1 MPHSLA
7 KEPATKKACLHAE
20 AEVDAVAVMHHVL
33 LAFQT
38 QGSFFAGRVPT
49 TEFFQFLKSDSLRT
63 DEAAR
68 DVAVN
73 LRGGNHRRV
82 AALDRPGAHLVLAD
96 REKRL
101 QSRSEERRV
110 GK

>member
-20 AEVDAVAVMHHVL
+20 AEVDTVGVMHHVL
-33 LAFQT
+33 RAFQT

-49 TEFFQFLKSDSLRT
+49 TEFFQFLKCDGLGT
-63 DEAAR
+63 NKAAR

-82 AALDRPGAHLVLAD
+82 AALDRPGAHLAPAAPEQ
-96 REKRL
+96 R
-101 QSRSEERRV
+101 
-110 GK
+110 